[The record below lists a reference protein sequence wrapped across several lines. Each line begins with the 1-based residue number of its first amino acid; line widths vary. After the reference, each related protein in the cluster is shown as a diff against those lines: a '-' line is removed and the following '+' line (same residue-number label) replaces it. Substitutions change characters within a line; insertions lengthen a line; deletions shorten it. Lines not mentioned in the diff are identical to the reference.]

1 QNVTPEKA
9 ANFSFLMLLP
19 VVLGATLLKSLDMLE
34 GGLTMGWAPL
44 AVGTGVAYASGIGAI
59 KIVLDFVRRGRLEY
73 FAYYCF
79 VVGTIGLVLI

>member
-1 QNVTPEKA
+1 V
-9 ANFSFLMLLP
+9 
-19 VVLGATLLKSLDMLE
+19 
-34 GGLTMGWAPL
+34 PL

-79 VVGTIGLVLI
+79 AVGTMGLVLI